1 MKNELQPIHNFLL
14 KNESYNKKFQMKE
27 YKKILFPHE
36 SIEEKIIALLYSI
49 VNTQSQPKID
59 PLSDFFR
66 CIVWKKY
73 DSLKSFKSFVRAL
86 TDSDDTSYKTLYEN
100 LKNNKGWGKKT
111 SALFTKVIFNIH
123 YKKYDKE
130 LVFWDDTPQTLNN
143 DKIFLPVD
151 TVIIE
156 IFNQLGMSN
165 PSFDSIN
172 KELHKYYS
180 VEEMAIWDDL
190 WFWGFINQKG
200 SGKDRNI
207 EWNSNKYWALESSD
221 KDPDTLN
228 TIKYKSSVFR
238 QLILGKS

>member
-1 MKNELQPIHNFLL
+1 M
-14 KNESYNKKFQMKE
+14 
-27 YKKILFPHE
+27 
-36 SIEEKIIALLYSI
+36 
-49 VNTQSQPKID
+49 
-59 PLSDFFR
+59 
-66 CIVWKKY
+66 
-73 DSLKSFKSFVRAL
+73 
-86 TDSDDTSYKTLYEN
+86 
-100 LKNNKGWGKKT
+100 GKKT

-190 WFWGFINQKG
+190 WFGASLTKKAQ
-200 SGKDRNI
+200 GKI
-207 EWNSNKYWALESSD
+207 E
-221 KDPDTLN
+221 TLN
-228 TIKYKSSVFR
+228 GTQINIGHLKVLIKT
-238 QLILGKS
+238 QIL